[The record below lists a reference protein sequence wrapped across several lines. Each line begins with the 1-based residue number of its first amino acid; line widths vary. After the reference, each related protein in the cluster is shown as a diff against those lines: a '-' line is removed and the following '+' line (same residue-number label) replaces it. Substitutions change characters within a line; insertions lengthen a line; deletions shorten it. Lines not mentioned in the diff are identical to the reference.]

1 MKFPLGLLSSRALC
15 SLYVP
20 LLPLRPSALFTA
32 LYRSTALY
40 PSKTLYP
47 LYGPLSALRPS
58 VTPVAF
64 CLLHGPLYCLRLS
77 APLSQTSI
85 SLRPSTPSTADLCHL
100 YGLLSHLRPSVP
112 FRSLSPLWH
121 SFHSAALSPLYGPLS
136 FLRPSVSSMAFYPL
150 YGPLSTIQQSAS
162 SMALCPL
169 YGSLP
174 LYGALPLLQPSVSS
188 TARRLLY
195 GLLSPLREM
204 FFLSVSRND
213 DFFSLFP

>member
-100 YGLLSHLRPSVP
+100 YGLLSHLRLSFSSTALCPLPVFVPSVALFP
-112 FRSLSPLWH
+112 LCGPQSPLWPSVLSKALCLLYGFLSPLRSSVHYTTICLLYGTLPPLRLSTPLWC
-121 SFHSAALSPLYGPLS
+121 STPFTALCILYGPPPP
-136 FLRPSVSSMAFYPL
+136 LRPSVP
-150 YGPLSTIQQSAS
+150 ST
-162 SMALCPL
+162 
-169 YGSLP
+169 
-174 LYGALPLLQPSVSS
+174 
-188 TARRLLY
+188 
-195 GLLSPLREM
+195 
-204 FFLSVSRND
+204 RNV
-213 DFFSLFP
+213 FSLRFAK